1 MIAQEQVQKYG
12 GKAAI
17 LMYVQRKLPSLPIPP
32 FVVLEHGQS
41 VDAVLGDF
49 NAMRK
54 PVIVRSSSPHEY
66 GDFEGIFDT
75 VRDVDDRTS
84 LEGAVSQVR
93 ASATS
98 ERAIEYARQNGFAI
112 DERMNV
118 IVQEQ
123 SPSNETCA
131 MLRHPNNPL
140 LLLINAFRGRGEFT
154 QSYRSIL
161 FNEYTKSHSDNRVVN
176 PFDERMLDQKTALD
190 LSKQYSSL
198 ESLTEI
204 APGYSLL
211 VEFGLDPFALYQV
224 RPFKEIKT
232 TDFDL
237 PSRYK
242 EDSRRIWSDFVF
254 GITPPDGL
262 VLPVFR
268 SFGETEATKVIGNRQ
283 MGLLKTLQFN
293 EVDTLLESELRQAFD
308 AKYGF
313 GIDVS
318 HADLMQQWNLQ
329 GNDMMDGQ
337 AYCFMTS
344 SANRDHYDVD
354 LSVPN
359 MKALILS
366 RSENLLVH
374 GLVRLFKKADVA
386 LAHPTLWVSDFF
398 GQTTSIDDKVR
409 IISNG
414 REAVAIRE

>member
-17 LMYVQRKLPSLPIPP
+17 LMYVQRKLSSLPIPP

-254 GITPPDGL
+254 GI
-262 VLPVFR
+262 
-268 SFGETEATKVIGNRQ
+268 N
-283 MGLLKTLQFN
+283 
-293 EVDTLLESELRQAFD
+293 
-308 AKYGF
+308 
-313 GIDVS
+313 VS